1 MEWVEITGKTIE
13 EAVEG
18 ALDQLGVDET
28 ELEYEVLDEPKAGLF
43 GRVRGEAR
51 IKARVK
57 PATPRGKDERRRK
70 PSKAS
75 EAAAAAVGASGNEGV
90 SDEPPAA
97 RTPPKRV
104 SKSASAARSSE
115 SRSSEARAPRPPRST
130 EPRTPRVPGEPVAL
144 DAVAA
149 AAALFLT
156 GFFHAANLEVEISN
170 RRIDD
175 ETLEVRVDG
184 QGLGVLVGPK
194 GTTLLALQELV
205 RTHVHHATE
214 GRSGRLMLD
223 VAGYR
228 EKRRIA
234 LTAFT
239 AQVAEAV
246 LTSGERRAMEP
257 MSAVDRKV
265 IHDAVH
271 DIDGISSISEGEDPD
286 RRVILLPA

>member
-57 PATPRGKDERRRK
+57 PTTPRGKDDRRRK

-75 EAAAAAVGASGNEGV
+75 EVTAASSGTGET
-90 SDEPPAA
+90 SDTPRAA
-97 RTPPKRV
+97 RTPSKRV
-104 SKSASAARSSE
+104 SKSAAAPRSP
-115 SRSSEARAPRPPRST
+115 EARAPRPPRTS

-271 DIDGISSISEGEDPD
+271 EIDGISSISEGEDPE
-286 RRVILLPA
+286 RRVILLPS

>member
-1 MEWVEITGKTIE
+1 MEWVEITAKTIQ

-57 PATPRGKDERRRK
+57 PATPRGKDDRRRK
-70 PSKAS
+70 PSKVS
-75 EAAAAAVGASGNEGV
+75 EAAAAAVGTAGAGV
-90 SDEPPAA
+90 SDAA
-97 RTPPKRV
+97 RPARSPSKRV
-104 SKSASAARSSE
+104 SNSVAAP
-115 SRSSEARAPRPPRST
+115 EARAPRPPRSD

-156 GFFHAANLEVEISN
+156 GFFHAANLEVEITN

-194 GTTLLALQELV
+194 GATLLALQELV

-246 LTSGERRAMEP
+246 LSSGERRAMEP

-265 IHDAVH
+265 VHDAVH

>member
-28 ELEYEVLDEPKAGLF
+28 ELDYEVLDEPKAGLF

-70 PSKAS
+70 PAKATAS
-75 EAAAAAVGASGNEGV
+75 SAPASGPSASSGTP
-90 SDEPPAA
+90 EPRPTRA
-97 RTPPKRV
+97 PSQRV
-104 SKSASAARSSE
+104 SKSVTPVRPA
-115 SRSSEARAPRPPRST
+115 EARTPRPARST
-130 EPRTPRVPGEPVAL
+130 EPRPPRTPGEPVAL

-149 AAALFLT
+149 AAASFLT
-156 GFFHAANLEVEISN
+156 GFFRAANLEVEITN

-223 VAGYR
+223 LAGYR

-246 LTSGERRAMEP
+246 LASGERRAMEP

-265 IHDAVH
+265 VHDAVH
-271 DIDGISSISEGEDPD
+271 DIDGISSISEGEDPE